1 MLAPLPPG
9 TPRRIG
15 PHTLLARIGAG
26 GMGEVFL
33 ARRDGQGDRDGQP
46 GRAGQGASA
55 LVAVKVVRQDLDL
68 DDAFRARFR
77 REIAAARAVTGPFT
91 AALVD
96 ADADAERPWLAT
108 EYIAGPSLADVVE
121 RCGPLPV
128 PAVRALG
135 AALARALTA
144 VHGARVLHRDLKPGN
159 VLLAPDG
166 PRLIDF
172 GIAQAFEAT
181 ALTMTGVLVGTP
193 GFLAPEQIEG
203 SHAVVPASDV
213 FSLGAVLCHAATG
226 RGPFDDPEAAAVIFR
241 IVRGDADLSDVPP
254 ELRDTL
260 AACLHPTPEE
270 RPTPEA
276 LATTLSAPDDGT
288 PPSPSPSPSSAPFPW
303 PADVLSLF
311 AEYREAVT
319 ASERAHG
326 QGGFADAATTA
337 GSSGPRLRAEPS
349 PTLGGVPAPPPV
361 EPPTATTPRRDRR
374 RLWVLAAALTTAGL
388 AVAAVTLP
396 DALRDRPGDD
406 PSKKPPSAPR
416 AVADRVVTAY
426 GNQDHSGEFGPSAA
440 DRAKRPDDW
449 RFWSRERSRGMDGM
463 GKGCVLT
470 GDTLVCR
477 DGRGAARALNA
488 ATGADRWSTPGFS
501 AAPSGFQEVPPEADA
516 KRVFVPSER
525 GVSALGV
532 KRGEVIWRHKA
543 PRYAGLI
550 AMTHAE
556 GVVYTA
562 EFNLDG
568 APDPYTS
575 TVRARNAVTGDELWR
590 TTIEGKTQG
599 TPLVRDGVLYTALEN
614 GGVVALSTKDGERT
628 ARVAKPRCDS
638 LLGHRD
644 AVVCWS
650 RTEDGVRVLD
660 GDTLAVRRTI
670 GEGKPLAP
678 PVVGSADVLVISHS
692 PRPRTPNR
700 LTGYAWR
707 SGKRLWDVMAGG
719 DATELALSKDRVF
732 VVNSHDVRG
741 VPLDGDAERVT
752 TWSIPYSATGPE
764 PKTLYT
770 PLFLGGTVFAES
782 GKGPI
787 VSGRVL

>member
-1 MLAPLPPG
+1 MLVPLPPG

-33 ARRDGQGDRDGQP
+33 ARRDRRGDRDGQGVP
-46 GRAGQGASA
+46 P

-144 VHGARVLHRDLKPGN
+144 VHGARVLHRDLKPAN

-226 RGPFDDPEAAAVIFR
+226 RGPFDDPEAAAVVFR

-260 AACLHPTPEE
+260 AACLHPTPEN

-276 LATTLSAPDDGT
+276 LATTLSAPGDGT
-288 PPSPSPSPSSAPFPW
+288 PPSPSPAPALFPW

-311 AEYREAVT
+311 AEYREAVA
-319 ASERAHG
+319 ASERAHD

-337 GSSGPRLRAEPS
+337 GASGPRLRAEPS
-349 PTLGGVPAPPPV
+349 PTLGAAPAPPPV
-361 EPPTATTPRRDRR
+361 TPP
-374 RLWVLAAALTTAGL
+374 AA
-388 AVAAVTLP
+388 
-396 DALRDRPGDD
+396 
-406 PSKKPPSAPR
+406 
-416 AVADRVVTAY
+416 
-426 GNQDHSGEFGPSAA
+426 
-440 DRAKRPDDW
+440 
-449 RFWSRERSRGMDGM
+449 
-463 GKGCVLT
+463 
-470 GDTLVCR
+470 
-477 DGRGAARALNA
+477 
-488 ATGADRWSTPGFS
+488 
-501 AAPSGFQEVPPEADA
+501 
-516 KRVFVPSER
+516 
-525 GVSALGV
+525 
-532 KRGEVIWRHKA
+532 
-543 PRYAGLI
+543 
-550 AMTHAE
+550 
-556 GVVYTA
+556 
-562 EFNLDG
+562 
-568 APDPYTS
+568 
-575 TVRARNAVTGDELWR
+575 
-590 TTIEGKTQG
+590 
-599 TPLVRDGVLYTALEN
+599 
-614 GGVVALSTKDGERT
+614 
-628 ARVAKPRCDS
+628 
-638 LLGHRD
+638 
-644 AVVCWS
+644 
-650 RTEDGVRVLD
+650 
-660 GDTLAVRRTI
+660 
-670 GEGKPLAP
+670 
-678 PVVGSADVLVISHS
+678 
-692 PRPRTPNR
+692 
-700 LTGYAWR
+700 
-707 SGKRLWDVMAGG
+707 
-719 DATELALSKDRVF
+719 
-732 VVNSHDVRG
+732 
-741 VPLDGDAERVT
+741 
-752 TWSIPYSATGPE
+752 
-764 PKTLYT
+764 
-770 PLFLGGTVFAES
+770 
-782 GKGPI
+782 
-787 VSGRVL
+787 

>member
-1 MLAPLPPG
+1 MLVPLPPG
-9 TPRRIG
+9 APRRIG

-33 ARRDGQGDRDGQP
+33 ARRDGQG
-46 GRAGQGASA
+46 AAA

-68 DDAFRARFR
+68 DDAFRTRFR

-91 AALVD
+91 AALVA

-108 EYIAGPSLADVVE
+108 EYIPGPSLADVVE

-135 AALARALTA
+135 GALARALTA

-226 RGPFDDPEAAAVIFR
+226 HGPFDDPEAAAVVFR
-241 IVRGDADLSDVPP
+241 IVRGDADLSGVPP

-260 AACLHPTPEE
+260 AACLHPAPGS
-270 RPTPEA
+270 RPTPTE
-276 LATTLSAPDDGT
+276 LAATLSGPAGAAP
-288 PPSPSPSPSSAPFPW
+288 AFPW
-303 PADVLSLF
+303 PADVLSLL
-311 AEYREAVT
+311 AAYREAAAT
-319 ASERAHG
+319 AEHAHD

-349 PTLGGVPAPPPV
+349 PTLGVAPAPRPV
-361 EPPTATTPRRDRR
+361 PPPTAAAPLRGRR

-396 DALRDRPGDD
+396 DALRDRPGDG
-406 PSKKPPSAPR
+406 PSKKAPSAPR
-416 AVADRVVTAY
+416 VAADRVVTPY

-440 DRAKRPDDW
+440 DRAERPGDW
-449 RFWSRERSRGMDGM
+449 RFWSRERSDGMDGM

-477 DGRGAARALNA
+477 DGRGAARALDA

-501 AAPSGFQEVPPEADA
+501 GAPSGFQEVPPEADA
-516 KRVFVPSER
+516 ERVFVPGER

-532 KRGEVIWRHKA
+532 KRGEVVWRHRT

-550 AMTHAE
+550 SMTYAQ

-562 EFNLDG
+562 EFHLDG
-568 APDPYTS
+568 APDAYTT
-575 TVRARNAVTGDELWR
+575 TVRARNAVTGGQLWR
-590 TTIEGKTQG
+590 TTIKGKPQG

-614 GGVVALSTKDGERT
+614 GGVVALSAKDGDRT
-628 ARVAKPRCDS
+628 ARVAQPRCDS

-660 GDTLAVRRTI
+660 GETLAVRRTI
-670 GEGKPLAP
+670 GRGKPLAP
-678 PVVGSADVLVISHS
+678 PVVGTADVLVIARS
-692 PRPRTPNR
+692 PGPRTPNR

-707 SGKRLWDVMAGG
+707 SGKRLWDLPSGG
-719 DATELALSKDRVF
+719 DATALALSEDRVF

-741 VPLDGDAERVT
+741 VPLDGAAERVT

-770 PLFLGGTVFAES
+770 PLFLGGAVFAES

-787 VSGRVL
+787 VSGRIL